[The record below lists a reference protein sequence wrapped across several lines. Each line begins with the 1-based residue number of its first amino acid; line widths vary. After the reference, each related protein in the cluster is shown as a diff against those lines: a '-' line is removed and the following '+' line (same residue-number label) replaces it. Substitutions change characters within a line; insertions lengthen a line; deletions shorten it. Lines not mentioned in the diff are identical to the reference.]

1 MLGVQGIGGDDGI
14 GDLDTVQQRGEHGN
28 LVGLGVHVGLAQDH
42 AVSMIERREQVP
54 AVLAAVPGPA

>member
-1 MLGVQGIGGDDGI
+1 MTASVISI
-14 GDLDTVQQRGEHGN
+14 RSSSAEHGN
-28 LVGLGVHVGLAQDH
+28 LVGLGVYVGLAQDH